1 VSIQLSHLELHVTDL
16 EASASFAE
24 DVCRLRVTD
33 RGSDAVFLSAGRL
46 GHELVLRAA
55 TTASCGA
62 IGLAVGDEAELEAIS
77 GRLRSDGV
85 EVEERSDLASGVDR
99 ALRFRGPDGQRFE
112 VAAGTP
118 GVEVAGDEDD
128 PLAPRCLG
136 HVSLKTPDP
145 VRLEDFLVR
154 QLGLRVS
161 DRVGDRAMWLR
172 ANSDHHGIAV
182 MREPAGLHHY
192 AFEIAGWDS
201 FKAVGDHLRAHDRAF
216 IWGPGRHGPGNNLFA
231 YFLDPE
237 GCVIEFYAE
246 LEEIEDEARH
256 EAGNW
261 VDRPETFN
269 LWGPG
274 PPVGWHD
281 HGVPLASVM
290 EGAQR
295 EAGSTGQGRLR

>member
-1 VSIQLSHLELHVTDL
+1 VSIELSHLELLVTDL
-16 EASASFAE
+16 EASVSFAE
-24 DVCRLRVTD
+24 EVCRLRVTSRD
-33 RGSDAVFLSAGRL
+33 SDAVFLSAGRRR
-46 GHELVLRAA
+46 HELVLRAA

-62 IGLAVGDEAELEAIS
+62 TGLAVGDEAELEAIS
-77 GRLRSDGV
+77 GRLRSAGV
-85 EVEERSDLASGVDR
+85 KVDEQSDPASGVGG
-99 ALRFRGPDGQRFE
+99 ALRFTGPDGQRFE
-112 VAAGTP
+112 VVAGTP
-118 GVEVAGDEDD
+118 TFEATLDEDD
-128 PLAPRCLG
+128 LLAPRCLG

-145 VRLEDFLVR
+145 GRLADFLVR

-172 ANSDHHGIAV
+172 ANSDHHGVAV
-182 MREPAGLHHY
+182 MKEPAGLHHY

-201 FKAVGDHLRAHDRAF
+201 FKAAGDHLHAHDRTF

-246 LEEIEDEARH
+246 LEYIEDEVRH
-256 EAGNW
+256 EVGDW

-274 PPVGWHD
+274 PPAGWHD
-281 HGVPLASVM
+281 HGLPLASM
-290 EGAQR
+290 TEGAH
-295 EAGSTGQGRLR
+295 AKL